1 MSETATTASALGR
14 RFVEALAIKDAAAL
28 RAVLHPEVDFRG
40 MTPNRFW
47 EAHDRDAVLE
57 IVFGVWFGADDE
69 LDELVLMHSDAFADR
84 EQVRFRFR
92 GRNRDGPMVVEQQA
106 YLTER
111 DGLIGWM
118 RVVCSGQRPRA
129 DPARERF
136 GAEHS
141 V

>member
-1 MSETATTASALGR
+1 MSDTATTASALGR
-14 RFVEALAIKDAAAL
+14 RFVEALAIKDAEAL

-40 MTPNRFW
+40 LTPNRFW

-57 IVFGVWFGADDE
+57 IVFGVWVGADDE
-69 LDELVLMHSDAFADR
+69 LEELVLMHSDAFADR

-118 RVVCSGQRPRA
+118 RLVCSGQRPLA
-129 DPARERF
+129 
-136 GAEHS
+136 
-141 V
+141 

>member
-1 MSETATTASALGR
+1 MSDTATTASALGR
-14 RFVEALAIKDAAAL
+14 RFVEALAIKDAEAL

-40 MTPNRFW
+40 LTPNRFW

-69 LDELVLMHSDAFADR
+69 LEELVLMNSDGFADR

-92 GRNRDGPMVVEQQA
+92 GSNRDGPMAVEQQA

-118 RVVCSGQRPRA
+118 RVVCSGQRPLA
-129 DPARERF
+129 
-136 GAEHS
+136 
-141 V
+141 

>member
-1 MSETATTASALGR
+1 MTDKATTASALGR
-14 RFVEALAIKDAAAL
+14 RVVEALASKDAEAL

-40 MTPNRFW
+40 LTPNRFW

-69 LDELVLMHSDAFADR
+69 LEELVLMHSDAFADR

-118 RVVCSGQRPRA
+118 RVVCSGQRPLA
-129 DPARERF
+129 
-136 GAEHS
+136 
-141 V
+141 

>member
-1 MSETATTASALGR
+1 MRESQLEDRRCQTRPHRLCAR
-14 RFVEALAIKDAAAL
+14 PRFVEALAIKDAEAL

-40 MTPNRFW
+40 LTPNRFW

-69 LDELVLMHSDAFADR
+69 LEELVLMHSDAFADR

-92 GRNRDGPMVVEQQA
+92 GSNRDGPMVVEQQA

-118 RVVCSGQRPRA
+118 RVVCSGQRP
-129 DPARERF
+129 PA
-136 GAEHS
+136 
-141 V
+141 

>member
-1 MSETATTASALGR
+1 MSDTATTASALGR
-14 RFVEALAIKDAAAL
+14 RFVEALAIEDVEAL

-40 MTPNRFW
+40 LTPNRFW

-69 LDELVLMHSDAFADR
+69 LEELVLLHSDAFADR

-118 RVVCSGQRPRA
+118 RVVCSGQRPLA
-129 DPARERF
+129 
-136 GAEHS
+136 
-141 V
+141 

>member
-1 MSETATTASALGR
+1 MSDTATTASALGR
-14 RFVEALAIKDAAAL
+14 RFVEALAIKNAEAL

-40 MTPNRFW
+40 LTPNRFW

-57 IVFGVWFGADDE
+57 IVFGVWFGADDQLE
-69 LDELVLMHSDAFADR
+69 ELVLMHSDAFADR

-92 GRNRDGPMVVEQQA
+92 GSNRDGPMVVEQQA

-118 RVVCSGQRPRA
+118 RLVCSGQRPQA
-129 DPARERF
+129 
-136 GAEHS
+136 
-141 V
+141 

>member
-1 MSETATTASALGR
+1 MSDTATTASALGR
-14 RFVEALAIKDAAAL
+14 RFVEALAIKDAEAL

-40 MTPNRFW
+40 LTPNRFW

-57 IVFGVWFGADDE
+57 ILFGVWFGADDE
-69 LDELVLMHSDAFADR
+69 LEELVLVHSDAFADR

-92 GRNRDGPMVVEQQA
+92 GTNRDGPMVVEQQA

-118 RVVCSGQRPRA
+118 RVVCSGQRPLA
-129 DPARERF
+129 
-136 GAEHS
+136 
-141 V
+141 